1 LAGLFKK
8 AFPSLNHLQVATRAR
23 RHVDP
28 RETPI
33 MQVSGIHGPHGINA
47 PHAPFKNQSTKE
59 AAATPATGDRL
70 EISPAA
76 EAAVKATE
84 TGGIRQDVVNRIRS
98 EIAAGTYETPDK
110 LDGALNRLL
119 DEIA

>member
-1 LAGLFKK
+1 
-8 AFPSLNHLQVATRAR
+8 
-23 RHVDP
+23 
-28 RETPI
+28 
-33 MQVSGIHGPHGINA
+33 MQISGIHGPQGVNA
-47 PHAPFKNQSTKE
+47 PHAPFKNQPAKE
-59 AAATPATGDRL
+59 ATATPAAGDRL
-70 EISPAA
+70 EISRAA

-110 LDGALNRLL
+110 LDAALNRML

>member
-1 LAGLFKK
+1 
-8 AFPSLNHLQVATRAR
+8 
-23 RHVDP
+23 
-28 RETPI
+28 
-33 MQVSGIHGPHGINA
+33 MQISGSSISKVHGPQGINA
-47 PHAPFKNQSTKE
+47 PHAPFRNQGAKE
-59 AAATPATGDRL
+59 ATATPAAGDQL
-70 EISPAA
+70 QISPAA

-110 LDGALNRLL
+110 LDAALNRML